1 MSTYGM
7 SVAAQAQDT
16 TTTTGTGAITLA
28 NAVPTGAVAGSTT
41 FAAALAP
48 TGVYPVPNVFFAIID
63 GSGNIELA
71 IGTLTSAT
79 NLTRDFCLFS
89 GTAGAVTSN
98 NPTYVPAFVEAGSG
112 GPLAFAAGTKNV
124 YSNTQLIAATTPY
137 WQKLPNLTNGSD
149 GGITNDIM
157 SGTFTATLNA
167 GSATATGTVRYKVSS
182 DGQLQLQLPALTAT
196 AVGTTL
202 TITGVP
208 ATISNVTASP
218 VPGFVVGTAAGG
230 ITVPGLFSLAPGAT
244 PTSTGTITLSQ
255 YAVVATGFT
264 ATFTTGV
271 TNGIP
276 AQTVTFAAF

>member
-1 MSTYGM
+1 MN
-7 SVAAQAQDT
+7 VCAQAQDT

-48 TGVYPVPNVFFAIID
+48 AGVYPVPNVFFAIID

-89 GTAGAVTSN
+89 GASQGVPSN
-98 NPTYVPAFVEAGSG
+98 SPTYLAPFAESGSG
-112 GPLAFAAGTKNV
+112 TPLSFAAGTKNV
-124 YSNTQLIAATTPY
+124 YSNATLVAVTTPY

-149 GGITNDIM
+149 GGISNDIM
-157 SGTFTATLNA
+157 SGTFTATVNA
-167 GSATATGTVRYKVSS
+167 GTATATGTVRYKISN
-182 DGQLQLQLPALTAT
+182 DGQVQLQIPAAITAT

-202 TITGVP
+202 TITGIP
-208 ATISNVTASP
+208 AILSQVTVAP
-218 VPGFVVGTAAGG
+218 VPCIVTGGTGG
-230 ITVPGLFSLAPGAT
+230 QIVPGLASLAPGAT

-255 YAVVATGFT
+255 LASGVYS
-264 ATFTTGV
+264 ATFTTAVVNGV
-271 TNGIP
+271 P
-276 AQTVTFAAF
+276 AQTITYAAF